1 MITGDQNKT
10 CPMCAMEVPGP
21 ALICRFCGY
30 SFADGTTAEQR
41 REAAEAAG
49 RQHAA
54 ILAKGSRSAILI
66 RTLVPLLFLL
76 FVFFMVGLILISA
89 LGNVNQIQ
97 PKAAPSGSSIVTP
110 GHSAGH
116 SILVMPTK

>member
-21 ALICRFCGY
+21 ALICHFCGY

-41 REAAEAAG
+41 REAVEAVG

-54 ILAKGSRSAILI
+54 TLAKGSRSAILI

-89 LGNVNQIQ
+89 LGNVNQTK
-97 PKAAPSGSSIVTP
+97 PTDAPSVSPIVMP
-110 GHSAGH
+110 GHSAGR
-116 SILVMPTK
+116 SILVTPTK